1 MPRIL
6 ATGLLGPMLITLGA
20 CATVAPPSEPELFR
34 GVTYT
39 EAWIPGEKPA
49 RAHVVRLDLDA
60 SGIRFAVTP
69 ADTSK
74 GMEYVARLTTGYL
87 RDRHAQVAINASY
100 FLPFEGGSK
109 GADDYYPHEGDPVSA
124 SGAVIA
130 QGRTVSPVETTL
142 DERVDA
148 MLCFRKGT
156 ARIVDGQ
163 KCPDGFSDG
172 VAAGPR
178 MLDHGKAVAM
188 TLDYAIKPQPRTV
201 FALSG
206 DSRTAWIVTVDGRQ
220 PDSAGVG
227 LPALADY
234 LRSIGAREAINLDGG
249 GSTTLAVEG
258 ADGAPRILNRTIH
271 TGIVGRERPVANHV
285 LVFARPAKAPQ

>member
-1 MPRIL
+1 
-6 ATGLLGPMLITLGA
+6 
-20 CATVAPPSEPELFR
+20 
-34 GVTYT
+34 VTYS
-39 EAWIPGEKPA
+39 EAWISGEKPA
-49 RAHVVRLDLDA
+49 RAHVVRLDL
-60 SGIRFAVTP
+60 GTPGLRLEVTP

-87 RDRHAQVAINASY
+87 HERHAQVAINASY

-109 GADDYYPHEGDPVSA
+109 GADDYYPHEGEPVSA

-130 QGRTVSPVETTL
+130 GGKTVSPVETTL

-148 MLCFRKGT
+148 MLCFHKEE

-163 KCPDGFSDG
+163 QCPSGFSDG

-178 MLDHGKAVAM
+178 LLDRGEARAM
-188 TLDYAIKPQPRTV
+188 TLDYAIKPQPRTA
-201 FALSG
+201 FALSRDG
-206 DSRTAWIVTVDGRQ
+206 RSAWIVTVDGRQ

-227 LPALADY
+227 LPALAGY
-234 LRSIGAREAINLDGG
+234 LRRLGASEAINLDGG

-258 ADGAPRILNRTIH
+258 EDGAPRILNRTIH
-271 TGIVGRERPVANHV
+271 TGVVGRERPVANHV
-285 LVFARPAKAPQ
+285 LVFAKPVKAAR